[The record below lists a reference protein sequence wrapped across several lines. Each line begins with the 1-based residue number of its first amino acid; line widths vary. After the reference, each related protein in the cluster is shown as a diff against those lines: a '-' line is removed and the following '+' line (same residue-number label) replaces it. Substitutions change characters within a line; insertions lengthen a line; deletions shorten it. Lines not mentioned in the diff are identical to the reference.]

1 MCISEPV
8 RWWMVAI
15 EVSLTMPLLIGL
27 ALVSEAEVDVDEDD
41 DVDEDVD
48 ADEAVL
54 VDDDAELLLP
64 DDCSQTSS
72 NDAGPCWYAGATS
85 STTRY

>member
-1 MCISEPV
+1 
-8 RWWMVAI
+8 
-15 EVSLTMPLLIGL
+15 MPLLVVL
-27 ALVSEAEVDVDEDD
+27 ALVSEAEVDVDVDEDE

-48 ADEAVL
+48 ADEVVL

>member
-1 MCISEPV
+1 
-8 RWWMVAI
+8 
-15 EVSLTMPLLIGL
+15 MPLLVVL

-41 DVDEDVD
+41 DVDEDVDEDED

>member
-1 MCISEPV
+1 
-8 RWWMVAI
+8 
-15 EVSLTMPLLIGL
+15 MPLLVVL
-27 ALVSEAEVDVDEDD
+27 ALVSEAEVDVDEDE

-48 ADEAVL
+48 IDEAVL
-54 VDDDAELLLP
+54 VDDDAELLP

>member
-1 MCISEPV
+1 PEQQSTFARKGGELFDALV
-8 RWWMVAI
+8 RGYDRLLTVVLNHQKLTLLVA
-15 EVSLTMPLLIGL
+15 L

-41 DVDEDVD
+41 DVDEDVDEDVD

-64 DDCSQTSS
+64 
-72 NDAGPCWYAGATS
+72 
-85 STTRY
+85 